1 MVLDPFMGRGTT
13 LLEAALLGRIPAGN
27 DLNPLSELLVRPRLE
42 PPRLG
47 EIAERL
53 SSLDLTPDEPLDE
66 ELLVFFHPDT
76 LAEITALRAA
86 LRKASTPVDRW
97 IRMVAINRLTG
108 HSPGFFS
115 VYTLPPN
122 QATSVAA
129 QRRINAKRGQ
139 IPPRRD
145 VRAIILRKSGS
156 LLGTLSEM
164 ERRTLA
170 EAARR
175 ALLTTGPS
183 RSLPMVADE
192 SVDLVVTSPPF
203 LNIVDY
209 RADNWLRCW
218 FADIAADALP
228 LTITGG
234 LTAWE
239 KEMAAT
245 LGEIH
250 RVLKPGGHVAFEVGE
265 VRKGRTRLDE
275 AVLRLPSPLEPQMVL
290 IHSQA
295 FTKTANCWGV
305 DNNAGGTNTHRI
317 VVFRK
322 KPY

>member
-1 MVLDPFMGRGTT
+1 MGRGTT

-27 DLNPLSELLVRPRLE
+27 DLNPLSELLVRPRLD
-42 PPRLG
+42 PPLFD
-47 EIAERL
+47 EITERL
-53 SSLDLTPDEPLDE
+53 SSLDLTPDEPLNE
-66 ELLVFFHPDT
+66 ELLVFYHPDT
-76 LAEITALRAA
+76 LAEITGLRAA
-86 LRKASTPVDRW
+86 LRNASTRVDRW

-122 QATSVAA
+122 QAASVTA

-145 VRAIILRKSGS
+145 VRGIILRKSKA
-156 LLGTLSEM
+156 LLRTLSDA
-164 ERRTLA
+164 ERQTLSKGA
-170 EAARR
+170 EKAI
-175 ALLTTGPS
+175 LTTGPS
-183 RSLPMVADE
+183 RNLSALAGE

-218 FADIAADALP
+218 FAGIAADTLP
-228 LTITGG
+228 LTISSG
-234 LTAWE
+234 LTAW
-239 KEMAAT
+239 KSEMAAT
-245 LGEIH
+245 LEEIH
-250 RVLKPGGHVAFEVGE
+250 RVLKPGGHLAFEVGE

-275 AVLRLPSPLEPQMVL
+275 VVLSLPSLLEPQMVL
-290 IHSQA
+290 IHSQP

-322 KPY
+322 KPH